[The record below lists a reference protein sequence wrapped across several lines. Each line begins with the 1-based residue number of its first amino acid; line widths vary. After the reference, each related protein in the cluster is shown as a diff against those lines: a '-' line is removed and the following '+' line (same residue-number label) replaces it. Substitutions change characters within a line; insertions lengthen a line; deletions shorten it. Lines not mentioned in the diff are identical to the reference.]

1 MFTLAPSPSVAVVA
15 TYLLAHTHG
24 ESDCRVAY
32 AAWRGYESPLRGQS
46 AIASCASGEHRMF
59 WTVHADNASE
69 ALKQLPPYLAQ
80 RTQVTEM
87 REVTI
92 R

>member
-1 MFTLAPSPSVAVVA
+1 MA

-24 ESDCRVAY
+24 EADCRVAY
-32 AAWRGYESPLRGQS
+32 AAWRGYESPLRGQK

-59 WTVHADNASE
+59 WTVQADTPSE

-80 RTQVTEM
+80 RTDVSEM